1 MAKGSTNKKMLV
13 EGFAHLRE
21 LRDFVN
27 EKHIEKED
35 ILSIEKDKD
44 GINYMLVYFVE
55 E

>member
-1 MAKGSTNKKMLV
+1 MAKESTNKKMLV
-13 EGFAHLRE
+13 EGFAHLRD

-27 EKHIEKED
+27 ANHIKKED
-35 ILSIEKDKD
+35 ILSIDKDKD